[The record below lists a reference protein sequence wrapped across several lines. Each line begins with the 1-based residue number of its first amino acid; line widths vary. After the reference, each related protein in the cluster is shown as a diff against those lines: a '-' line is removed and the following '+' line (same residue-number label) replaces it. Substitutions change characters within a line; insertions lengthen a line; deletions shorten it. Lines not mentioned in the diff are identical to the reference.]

1 MSTAPSGPD
10 GPVFR
15 VKRIAPFTA
24 ELVVPGDKSI
34 SHRSVMFASL
44 ANGTCEIDG
53 FLPSEDCW
61 CTVEAMRAMGVEIE
75 VLEEKDWGGAAKLR
89 VHGIGGKF
97 EAPSEPVYCGNSGTT
112 MRLLSGILAAQP
124 FETKLTGDASLSKRP
139 MDRIAKP
146 LREMGA
152 VIEGRGERCT
162 APIKIHGTADIEA
175 IQYDSPVASAQVKSA
190 ILLAGMYAKGRT
202 SVTEPYLSR
211 DHTERMLKYL
221 LVKTVREDNTVS
233 IWGGQTPESRNLS
246 VPGDISSAAFWI
258 VAAAAK
264 EKARLRVRNVGLN
277 PTRTGIL
284 HCLTRMGAR
293 LNEILDEEQGEP
305 IGSVE
310 VNGGSLKG
318 IEIGGDEIPRVI
330 DEIPIL
336 AVAGALASGK
346 TVIRDAHE
354 LRVKESDRISAVAEN
369 LRRMGVTVQEYA
381 DGMEITGGADL
392 KGATIESLGDHR
404 IAMAFSIAGLYA
416 KGETVVRGVECVK
429 TSYPGFEQEL
439 KQLMG

>member
-1 MSTAPSGPD
+1 MSKDTPGSES
-10 GPVFR
+10 PVFR
-15 VKRIAPFTA
+15 VKRIPAFTA

-34 SHRSVMFASL
+34 SHRAVMFASL
-44 ANGTCEIDG
+44 ANGPCEIEG

-61 CTVEAMRAMGVEIE
+61 STVEAMRALGVEIE
-75 VLEEKDWGGAAKLR
+75 VLEKNEWGAQRLR
-89 VHGIGGKF
+89 VHGTGGKF
-97 EAPSEPVYCGNSGTT
+97 EPPSDPVDCGNSGTT
-112 MRLLSGILAAQP
+112 IRLLSGILAAQP
-124 FETKLTGDASLSKRP
+124 FETELVGDASLSRRP

-152 VIEGRGERCT
+152 IIEGRGDRCT
-162 APIKIHGTADIEA
+162 APLKIQGTSEIQA
-175 IQYDSPVASAQVKSA
+175 IDYESPVASAQVKSA
-190 ILLAGMYAKGRT
+190 ILLAGLFAKGRT

-211 DHTERMLKYL
+211 DHTERMFKYL
-221 LVKTVREDNTVS
+221 LVKTVREGNTVS
-233 IWGGQTPESRNLS
+233 IWGGQTPESQKLS

-264 EKARLRVRNVGLN
+264 AKARLRVRNVGLN

-293 LNEILDEEQGEP
+293 LNELIDEEQGEP

-310 VNGGSLKG
+310 VNGGPLKG
-318 IEIGGDEIPRVI
+318 IEIGGDEIPKVI

-336 AVAGALASGK
+336 AVAGALAEG
-346 TVIRDAHE
+346 TMVIRDAHE

-369 LRRMGVTVQEYA
+369 LRRMGVKVQEFA
-381 DGMEITGGADL
+381 DGMEIQGGAEL
-392 KGATIESLGDHR
+392 QGAAIESLGDHR

-416 KGETVVRGVECVK
+416 KGETVIRDVDCVN

-439 KQLMG
+439 KQLMR